1 MHSFSRGLRALVPSL
16 MSLGALA
23 AVESGERLVVVGER
37 LPLAAEDAA
46 TARAEADLQP
56 GGTTVIDA
64 ESYKRGRASTYQDML
79 GFAPGVFVQPRHGAD
94 ESRLSIRGSGLQRT
108 FHMRG
113 ILLLADGIPVSLADG
128 GGDFQSVAPPL
139 LDHLTVYR
147 GANGHALGGATLGGV
162 IDFVSPT
169 GRTSAPVDA
178 SIEGGSFGYARG
190 TISGGAT
197 AGKWDFWA
205 GTTIS
210 ESEGFREHAR
220 SQDQRFQA
228 NLGYRFSDHLENR
241 TFFGYSDTDSELPGS
256 LTRAQMEDDPTQATP
271 GNIIN
276 DAHRDFPL
284 YRVGDRLSW
293 AVDGHRVDVHAG
305 YSHKELFHPLYFF
318 SIGPVPIG
326 PVIDQRTDDG
336 VGSVRYQ
343 GELGS
348 HRLTL
353 LVSYAAGLAHDQ
365 RYANEGGER
374 GALTDES
381 AQRSTNGTI
390 DLGDEMTVVDGTWI
404 SAGVQFVRAT
414 RDYDDL
420 FIGAVDNSET
430 FDYRQANPRV
440 GVRQELGEGV
450 QLYGNL
456 SRSFDAPSFGE
467 IVPVG
472 VQPGLLDLEAQKAWT
487 AEIGSRGGIER
498 ASWDVSAYYAW
509 IRNELLSYQTGPS
522 QSTTLNADRTRHAGL
537 ELGGD
542 VVPVDGL
549 AGDGRIR
556 VRGSYLFSWFRF
568 DDDVQF
574 GSNQIAGL
582 PPHAVKIEA
591 LYEFLG
597 GWYAGPTAEAASA
610 GYVDHANNEQA
621 PGWGLLGAKVGFR
634 AGSGFSAW
642 VEGRNLLDKTYAATY
657 GVVTTATPASAVYN
671 PGDGRAVYAG
681 AGWRW

>member
-1 MHSFSRGLRALVPSL
+1 MHSISRGLRALVPSL

-46 TARAEADLQP
+46 TARVEADLQA

-64 ESYKRGRASTYQDML
+64 ESFKRGRASTYADML
-79 GFAPGVFVQPRHGAD
+79 GFAPGVFIQPRHGAD

-128 GGDFQSVAPPL
+128 SGDFQSVAPPL

-169 GRTSAPVDA
+169 GRTAAPVEA
-178 SIEGGSFGYARG
+178 SFEGGSFGYARG
-190 TISGGAT
+190 TISGGAEI
-197 AGKWDFWA
+197 GNWDFWA

-210 ESEGFREHAR
+210 ESDGFRDHAR

-228 NLGYRFSDHLENR
+228 NAGYRFTDHLENR
-241 TFFGYSDTDSELPGS
+241 AFFGYSDTDSELPGS
-256 LTRAQMEDDPTQATP
+256 LTRAQMEEDPTQAVP
-271 GNIIN
+271 GNIVN

-293 AVDGHRVDVHAG
+293 AVDDHRVDVHGG
-305 YSHKELFHPLYFF
+305 YSHKELFHPLYF
-318 SIGPVPIG
+318 SGPTSAPVG
-326 PVIDQRTDDG
+326 PVIDQRSDDG
-336 VGSVRYQ
+336 IGSVRYQ

-353 LVSYAAGLAHDQ
+353 LVSYASGLVHDQ
-365 RYANEGGER
+365 RYANARGER
-374 GALTDES
+374 GARTDES
-381 AQRSTNGTI
+381 YQRSSNGAV
-390 DLGDEMTVVDGTWI
+390 DLGDEMMVIDGTWV
-404 SAGVQFVRAT
+404 SMGTQFVRAT
-414 RDYDDL
+414 RDFDDR
-420 FIGAVDNSET
+420 FGAVDNSDDFT
-430 FDYRQANPRV
+430 YRQANPRV
-440 GVRQELGEGV
+440 GLRQRIGEEA

-456 SRSFDAPSFGE
+456 SRSFDPPSFGE
-467 IVPVG
+467 LVPVG
-472 VQPGLLDLEAQKAWT
+472 TNPGLLDLEAQKAWT
-487 AEIGSRGGIER
+487 AELGSRGGIER

-509 IRNELLSYQTGPS
+509 IRDELLSYQTAPS
-522 QSTTLNADRTRHAGL
+522 QSTTRNADHTRHAGL
-537 ELGGD
+537 ELGGE
-542 VVPVDGL
+542 VVPIDGL
-549 AGDGRIR
+549 MGDGRIR

-568 DDDVQF
+568 DDDAQF
-574 GSNQIAGL
+574 GDNRIAGL
-582 PPHAVKIEA
+582 PPHAVKVET
-591 LYEFLG
+591 LYEFLD
-597 GWYAGPTAEAASA
+597 GWYAGPTVEAASA
-610 GYVDHANNEQA
+610 GYVDHANTEQA
-621 PGWGLLGAKVGFR
+621 PGWGVLGAKAGYR
-634 AGSGFSAW
+634 AASGFSTW
-642 VEGRNLLDKTYAATY
+642 VEGRNLLGKTYAATY